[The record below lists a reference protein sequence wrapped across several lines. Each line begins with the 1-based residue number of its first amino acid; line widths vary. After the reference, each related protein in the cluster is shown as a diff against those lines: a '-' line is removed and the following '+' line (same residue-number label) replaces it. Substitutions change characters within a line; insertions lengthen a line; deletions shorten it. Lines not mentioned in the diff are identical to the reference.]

1 MSNPQL
7 SPVPPTPSARAFA
20 IAALVLGIL
29 AVALSIIPW
38 VGPSFGL
45 VGVIFAIIAL
55 RKRGRKGMGVTGLV
69 LSIVGI
75 LAGAIVLLFIAF
87 VFPAIG
93 SAIAHGGYDDG
104 AGENQRYNE
113 DYDFSSDYLA
123 NTPCYSFTGPKG
135 WINHENPY
143 SVDDCLTNLVDHGGL
158 DDTDRYVFD
167 SEIYGSVLVA
177 PDYNGPLVTGDDV
190 QLDGADASVVTDTL
204 DGWTTQTISVTMPQ
218 THKNYYGEFT
228 ELIITVRAEDADV
241 DDLVSQVV
249 DTWKWK

>member
-7 SPVPPTPSARAFA
+7 SPVPPAPSTRAFA
-20 IAALVLGIL
+20 ITALVLGIL

-55 RKRGRKGMGVTGLV
+55 RKRGRKGMGVAGLV
-69 LSIVGI
+69 LSIIGI
-75 LAGAIVLLFIAF
+75 LAGAIVLLFVAF

-104 AGENQRYNE
+104 AGENSRYDEN
-113 DYDFSSDYLA
+113 YDFSKDYLA
-123 NTPCYSFTGPKG
+123 TTPCYSFTGPKG

-143 SVDDCLTNLVDHGGL
+143 SVDDCLTNLVDHGDL

-167 SEIYGSVLVA
+167 PEIYGSVAVQ
-177 PDYNGPLVTGDDV
+177 PDYNGPTVSSGDID
-190 QLDGADASVVTDTL
+190 LDGATASVATDSL
-204 DGWTTQTISVTMPQ
+204 DGWTTETISVTMPQ
-218 THKNYYGEFT
+218 THKNYYGEFD
-228 ELIITVRAEDADV
+228 ELIITLRVEDADAEDV
-241 DDLVSQVV
+241 LDTLV

>member
-1 MSNPQL
+1 MSDPQL
-7 SPVPPTPSARAFA
+7 SPVPPAAPTRAFA
-20 IAALVLGIL
+20 ITALVLGIA

-38 VGPSFGL
+38 VGPSLGL
-45 VGVIFAIIAL
+45 VGVVFAIIAL
-55 RKRGRKGMGVTGLV
+55 RQHRRKGMGVAGLV
-69 LSIVGI
+69 LSIIGI
-75 LAGAIVLLFIAF
+75 LAGAVVLLFVAF

-113 DYDFSSDYLA
+113 DYDFSKDYLA
-123 NTPCYSFTGPKG
+123 TTPCYSFTGSKG

-158 DDTDRYVFD
+158 DSTDRYIFD
-167 SEIYGSVLVA
+167 AEAYGSVLVE
-177 PDYNGPLVTGDDV
+177 PDYNGPTVSSGDID
-190 QLDGADASVVTDTL
+190 LDGATASVATDSL
-204 DGWTTQTISVTMPQ
+204 DGWTTETISVTMPQ
-218 THKNYYGEFT
+218 THKNYYGEFD
-228 ELIITVRAEDADV
+228 ELILIVRAKNADI